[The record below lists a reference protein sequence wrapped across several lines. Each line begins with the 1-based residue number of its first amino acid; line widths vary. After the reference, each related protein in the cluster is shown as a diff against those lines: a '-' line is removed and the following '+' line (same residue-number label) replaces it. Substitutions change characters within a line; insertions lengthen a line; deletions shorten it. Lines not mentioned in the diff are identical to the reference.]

1 MEKVFDKFEKIQ
13 LNSKLKDLLCSL
25 NSYLGEDDMKKDIE
39 TLLKETQ
46 AKDIEYDTKYRN
58 VLEYIS
64 QFYGKFVHIKLFYNA
79 NYSETR
85 ETQPEWK
92 CDYDANALLYSYN
105 QTNNCLFG
113 IFCKLGVSYCGGVKD
128 ECINLFDRLSDHKLL
143 IEPITKETFIEMAWN
158 TMIGCL
164 DYRLGRIESGD
175 YTLTSDGYKRNII

>member
-1 MEKVFDKFEKIQ
+1 MEKVFDKFEKIR
-13 LNSKLKDLLCSL
+13 LNRKLKDLLCSL

-113 IFCKLGVSYCGGVKD
+113 IFCKLGDRYCGGVKD
-128 ECINLFDRLSDHKLL
+128 ECINLLDRLSDHKVL
-143 IEPITKETFIEMAWN
+143 IEPITKETFIETAWN
-158 TMIGCL
+158 TMVGCL
-164 DYRLGRIESGD
+164 DYRLGRIESSD
-175 YTLTSDGYKRNII
+175 YTLTSDGYKKI